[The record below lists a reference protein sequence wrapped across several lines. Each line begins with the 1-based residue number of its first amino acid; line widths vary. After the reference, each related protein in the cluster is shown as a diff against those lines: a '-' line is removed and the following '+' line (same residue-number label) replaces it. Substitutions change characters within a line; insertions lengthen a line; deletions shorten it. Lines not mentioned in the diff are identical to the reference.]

1 MIPDRVQDVRDR
13 HCQKA
18 IEFEE
23 KSTPAAVLAAQ
34 KMRV

>member
-1 MIPDRVQDVRDR
+1 MIPDRVKDVRDR

-18 IEFEE
+18 IEFEK
-23 KSTPAAVLAAQ
+23 KSAPAAVLAVQ